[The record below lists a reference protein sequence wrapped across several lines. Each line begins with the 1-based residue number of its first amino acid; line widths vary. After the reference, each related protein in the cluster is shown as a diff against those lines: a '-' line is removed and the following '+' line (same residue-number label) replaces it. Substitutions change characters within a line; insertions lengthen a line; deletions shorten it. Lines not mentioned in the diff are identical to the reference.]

1 MCQRETPYEYV
12 CTSICVLEVE
22 IDFVCLSV
30 HGCGYMC
37 VLVLGAVCAHACVCR
52 EFYVPTPGPG
62 GYDEGLKGNPRLD
75 GGGGGG
81 LSLLPGGSPWRSR
94 ASRVSALMR
103 KHSDL
108 LCICT
113 GK

>member
-81 LSLLPGGSPWRSR
+81 SVPAPR
-94 ASRVSALMR
+94 RVSLEEQGIKSVCSYAEAL
-103 KHSDL
+103 
-108 LCICT
+108 
-113 GK
+113 